1 MWHTEFNLIT
11 AYPARLGKAVM
22 FIEAEFRPE
31 AESRPGSL
39 GMTLCTSPEPGVAIL
54 QSAWRTGNFLLVSKD
69 ALEPGREEAVRR
81 AAGTISAERYR
92 LPGVDLELAPGR
104 PAAPAGPNS
113 PGKSAIVLALLRFT
127 DSGLGPW
134 LDQLGDGLDAVLAPW
149 DHPVSGAEMQRLG
162 QARAMLTGRPV
173 LLLDEPTSHLDPAT
187 ADATLMAML
196 ERTGQRA
203 VLWVTHRAA
212 ELAAFPDVVD
222 LAVRHPGAR
231 AAG

>member
-1 MWHTEFNLIT
+1 VEVRGF
-11 AYPARLGKAVM
+11 PADEQGRARAGPRGGGA
-22 FIEAEFRPE
+22 AR
-31 AESRPGSL
+31 R
-39 GMTLCTSPEPGVAIL
+39 
-54 QSAWRTGNFLLVSKD
+54 GND
-69 ALEPGREEAVRR
+69 QRGAL
-81 AAGTISAERYR
+81 
-92 LPGVDLELAPGR
+92 
-104 PAAPAGPNS
+104 PAARRGPGTCPS
-113 PGKSAIVLALLRFT
+113 GPGKSAIVLALLRFT

-134 LDQLGDGLDAVLAPW
+134 LDQLGDGLGTVLAPW

-173 LLLDEPTSHLDPAT
+173 LLLDEPTSHLDLAT

-222 LAVRHPGAR
+222 LAVRRHAGSR

>member
-54 QSAWRTGNFLLVSKD
+54 QSAWRTGDFLLMSKD

-92 LPGVDLELAPGR
+92 LPGVDLELAP
-104 PAAPAGPNS
+104 AGPS
-113 PGKSAIVLALLRFT
+113 GPGKSAIVLALLRFT

-134 LDQLGDGLDAVLAPW
+134 LDQLGDGLDAVPAPW
-149 DHPVSGAEMQRLG
+149 GHPVSGAEMQRLG

-187 ADATLMAML
+187 ADATLIAML